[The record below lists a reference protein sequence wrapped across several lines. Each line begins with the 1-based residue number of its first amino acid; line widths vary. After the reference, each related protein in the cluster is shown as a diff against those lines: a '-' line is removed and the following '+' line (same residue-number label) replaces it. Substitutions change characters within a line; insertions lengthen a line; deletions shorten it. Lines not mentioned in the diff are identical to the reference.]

1 MAIGPSQRR
10 DTYDG
15 RVRRPAHLRR
25 VAVRSALLATA
36 LLASACGLQQGID
49 QPPGSDSA
57 SPTAAPSISGTTLTG
72 AAFSLAAE
80 RGHPVVIDFWAAWCG
95 PCRAEQSDINN
106 LVTSY
111 AGRGVVFLGV
121 DVRDDAAA
129 ALAYRHDLGV
139 TYDSV
144 ADPSEQ
150 ISADYNVAAPP
161 TIVLVDQSG
170 RIVNRYLG
178 TVVGLK
184 DSLNRLLS

>member
-1 MAIGPSQRR
+1 M
-10 DTYDG
+10 
-15 RVRRPAHLRR
+15 
-25 VAVRSALLATA
+25 AVRSALLATA
-36 LLASACGLQQGID
+36 LLGSACGLQQGID
-49 QPPGSDSA
+49 QPPGSDAA
-57 SPTAAPSISGTTLTG
+57 SPTAAPQISGKTVTG
-72 AAFSLAAE
+72 AVFSLAAE
-80 RGHPVVIDFWAAWCG
+80 HGHPVVVDFWASWCG

-106 LVTSY
+106 LVASY
-111 AGRGVVFLGV
+111 AARGVVFVGV

-161 TIVLVDQSG
+161 TIVVVNKSG
-170 RIVNRYLG
+170 RIVDRYLG